1 METVCGLLEKI
12 TYWNE
17 ESNFVVAKLHEKEKK
32 GLVTIVG
39 NLAGIHPGESLKLT
53 GQWVINKRFGE
64 QFQVK
69 TFEVVLPATVQGIRK
84 YLSSGLIKGI
94 GPVMAER
101 IVDRFGLKTLEV
113 IEKTPEELS
122 RVEGIGT
129 KRGAMITRAWDEH
142 REIKDVMI
150 FLQSYGVSSSYS
162 AKIYRRYGNRSIEV
176 VKENPYR
183 LIRDIPG
190 IGFLTADKIAQ
201 HLGIDYHSLIRARA
215 GLTHVLNECTGGGHV
230 YYPEKELIRRAGEL
244 LRIDSAI
251 VGQAL
256 TELSREEEIVLETLT
271 GGEERAVYPAAL
283 HVAETGIAE
292 RLRRLRSSPS
302 PIRPIHPEKA
312 IDWIQQNLHIE
323 LAPRQKEAILSAAR
337 SKVLIITGGPGTGKT
352 TLIRAILRIFQQLK
366 LKVALAAPTGR
377 AAKRMAEATGCEAKT
392 LHRLL
397 EYSPQRGEFK
407 KTQGDP
413 LETEAIVI
421 DEASMMDCLLMYHLL
436 KALPNSAHLILVG
449 DVDQLPSVG
458 PGNVLKDMIES
469 GAFNVVRL
477 TDVFRQ
483 AQKSLIV
490 INAHRIN
497 QGELPLNPSL
507 PQENFPARPLSPL
520 KDSDPERSW
529 PWDERGPGHPLS
541 DYYFIEEEDPEKILS
556 RILALCRQEI
566 PEVFGFKSLRQ
577 IQVLAPMHKG
587 VIGTINLNTA
597 LQTALNPHPAGLIH
611 AGRTFRPQDKV
622 MQIVNNYDKEVFNGD
637 TGWITGVDQENREVT
652 IDFDGRAV
660 LYEFSELDEVILAYA
675 VSVHKAQGSEY
686 PAVVLIVSTQHFLL
700 LQRNL
705 LYTGVTRARKL
716 VVLVGTKKALTI
728 AIRNNQPR
736 LRFTRLAERLK
747 QMEKPH
753 RAWGIEYS
761 VSAKTKNQF
770 YGCRMT

>member
-1 METVCGLLEKI
+1 MEEMETVYGLLEKI

-32 GLVTIVG
+32 GLITIVG

-53 GQWVINKRFGE
+53 GQWVVNKRFGE

-69 TFEVVLPATVQGIRK
+69 TFEVVLPATLQGIRK

-113 IEKTPEELS
+113 IERTPEELS
-122 RVEGIGT
+122 RVEGIGA

-162 AKIYRRYGNRSIEV
+162 AKIYRKYGNRSIEV

-183 LIRDIPG
+183 LIRDITG

-201 HLGIDYHSLIRARA
+201 HLGIDYHSLIRAKA
-215 GLTHVLNECTGGGHV
+215 GLTHVLNECTGEGHV

-244 LRIDSAI
+244 LRIDSTI
-251 VGQAL
+251 VGQAV
-256 TELSREEEIVLETLT
+256 TELSREGEIVLETLT
-271 GGEERAVYPAAL
+271 GNEERAVYPAAL

-292 RLRRLRSSPS
+292 SLRRLRSSPS
-302 PIRPIHPEKA
+302 PIRPIHPERA
-312 IDWIQQNLHIE
+312 IDWIQQNLRIE

-407 KTQGDP
+407 KSQGDP
-413 LETEAIVI
+413 LEMEAIVV

-490 INAHRIN
+490 INAHRVN
-497 QGELPLNPSL
+497 QGELPLNPSSL
-507 PQENFPARPLSPL
+507 PQEDFPAQRPPPL
-520 KDSDPERSW
+520 KESDGEKNW
-529 PWDERGPGHPLS
+529 PWDDRGPDHPLS
-541 DYYFIEEEDPEKILS
+541 DYYFIEEENPE
-556 RILALCRQEI
+556 RILGRIIALCRQEI
-566 PEVFGFKSLRQ
+566 PKVFGFRPLQ
-577 IQVLAPMHKG
+577 QVQVLAPMHKG

-597 LQTALNPHPAGLIH
+597 LQTALNPQPAGLVH
-611 AGRTFRPQDKV
+611 SGRTFRLHDKV

-637 TGWITGVDQENREVT
+637 TGWITGIDQENREVT
-652 IDFDGRAV
+652 IDYDGKPV
-660 LYEFSELDEVILAYA
+660 LYEFSDLDEVVLAYA

-705 LYTGVTRARKL
+705 LYTGITRARKL
-716 VVLVGTKKALTI
+716 VVLVGTKKALAI
-728 AIRNNQPR
+728 AIRNDQPR
-736 LRFTRLAERLK
+736 LRFTRLAERLRK
-747 QMEKPH
+747 DERTH
-753 RAWGIEYS
+753 
-761 VSAKTKNQF
+761 SA
-770 YGCRMT
+770 